1 MRQKIIV
8 SRSYPTMFG
17 NNWNCVYDIQSPDN
31 TKKILIEF
39 QDFYLTNAQFL
50 EDADPT
56 TDEPQD
62 GFNCFVFSLT
72 PTLSVYKNRAS
83 KMKFFGAREFFT

>member
-62 GFNCFVFSLT
+62 GFNLFLFSI
-72 PTLSVYKNRAS
+72 
-83 KMKFFGAREFFT
+83 

>member
-1 MRQKIIV
+1 
-8 SRSYPTMFG
+8 MFG

-62 GFNCFVFSLT
+62 GLNCFVFSLT
-72 PTLSVYKNRAS
+72 PTLSVYKNRAL
-83 KMKFFGAREFFT
+83 KMKFFGAKEFFT

>member
-1 MRQKIIV
+1 MPAESRTRIVV

-17 NNWNCVYDIQSPDN
+17 NNWFCTYDIQSPDN

-39 QDFYLTNAQFL
+39 QDFYLTNAQFA

-56 TDEPQD
+56 VDEPVCSYQ
-62 GFNCFVFSLT
+62 N
-72 PTLSVYKNRAS
+72 
-83 KMKFFGAREFFT
+83 FTIVDQKTDDQGPSYDILKP